1 MKFWKKEVVNL
12 LFFVVINKYM
22 KNLKVESLEN
32 LSQIKFGK
40 HCEID
45 KKAKFVGYCEIG
57 DNVKIVGECVIENST
72 IKNGTII
79 KSSYITESEIG
90 ENVQIGPFCNLRKGS
105 VIGDNV
111 KIGAYVEIKNSKI
124 GKDTKIPHFIY
135 VGDAIVGERVN
146 IGCGVV
152 FANYDG
158 KEKRQ
163 SVIGNDVFIGC
174 NVNIV
179 APVKVADKTYICAG
193 TTVTKDTDIGDFVI
207 GRVRQENKKR
217 TNNYNNF

>member
-1 MKFWKKEVVNL
+1 MKKYEIKNCKVGNNCKIDKNVKFLGNCIIGNN
-12 LFFVVINKYM
+12 VVI
-22 KNLKVESLEN
+22 L
-32 LSQIKFGK
+32 
-40 HCEID
+40 
-45 KKAKFVGYCEIG
+45 G
-57 DNVKIVGECVIENST
+57 DSVIENCK
-72 IKNGTII
+72 IGDDVVI
-79 KSSYITESEIG
+79 KSSYLTESEV
-90 ENVQIGPFCNLRKGS
+90 ENNCTIGPFSHLRKGS
-105 VIGDNV
+105 FIKQAV
-111 KIGAYVEIKNSKI
+111 KIGAFVEIKNSKI
-124 GKDTKIPHFIY
+124 GVNSKVPHFAY
-135 VGDAIVGERVN
+135 VGDAVVGERVN

-193 TTVTKDTDIGDFVI
+193 TTVTKDTDVGDFVI

>member
-1 MKFWKKEVVNL
+1 MKKYEIKNCKVGNNCKIDKNVKFLGNCIIGNN
-12 LFFVVINKYM
+12 VVI
-22 KNLKVESLEN
+22 L
-32 LSQIKFGK
+32 
-40 HCEID
+40 
-45 KKAKFVGYCEIG
+45 G
-57 DNVKIVGECVIENST
+57 DSVIENCK
-72 IKNGTII
+72 IGDDVVI
-79 KSSYITESEIG
+79 KSSYLTESEV
-90 ENVQIGPFCNLRKGS
+90 ENNCTIGPFSHLRKGS
-105 VIGDNV
+105 FIKQAV
-111 KIGAYVEIKNSKI
+111 KIGAFVEIKNSKI
-124 GKDTKIPHFIY
+124 GANSKVPHFAY
-135 VGDAIVGERVN
+135 VGDAVVGERVN

-193 TTVTKDTDIGDFVI
+193 TTVTKDTDVGDFVI